1 VKFKKSQIKTLYR
14 KVRKRIIPKR
24 KIHFD
29 QSGVIPYRR
38 KNGKLEVLLV
48 TSIKKGNWI
57 IPKGFIEYHLS
68 PFQSAKKEAFEE
80 AGLKGGNG
88 TKILGSY
95 KVKKNGSE
103 LLTKI
108 YSMKVTRV
116 FKDYPEKNLR
126 KRKWFSIS
134 DAAKK
139 VEIDEVARMIRKLGR
154 LQRRKSTR

>member
-1 VKFKKSQIKTLYR
+1 MKR
-14 KVRKRIIPKR
+14 KIAPRKR
-24 KIHFD
+24 IHFD
-29 QSGVIPYRR
+29 QSGVIPYRK
-38 KNGKLEVLLV
+38 KNGKTEVLLV
-48 TSIKKGNWI
+48 TSIRRKNWI

-68 PFQSAKKEAFEE
+68 AFQSAKKEAFEE
-80 AGLKGGNG
+80 AGVKGSNT

-108 YSMKVTRV
+108 YSMKVTRI

-126 KRKWFSIS
+126 KRKWFTVY

-139 VEIDEVARMIRKLGR
+139 VEIDELATIIRRLGR
-154 LQRRKSTR
+154 IYPNK

>member
-1 VKFKKSQIKTLYR
+1 M
-14 KVRKRIIPKR
+14 KR
-24 KIHFD
+24 KIATRKRVHFD
-29 QSGVIPYRR
+29 QSGVIPYRK
-38 KNGKLEVLLV
+38 KNGKTEVLLV
-48 TSIKKGNWI
+48 TSIRRKKWI
-57 IPKGFIEYHLS
+57 IPKGFIEYHMS

-80 AGLKGGNG
+80 AGVRGSNT

-95 KVKKNGSE
+95 TVRKNGSE

-126 KRKWFSIS
+126 KRKWFSIY

-139 VEIDEVARMIRKLGR
+139 VEIDELATIIRRLGR
-154 LQRRKSTR
+154 MYSKK

>member
-1 VKFKKSQIKTLYR
+1 M
-14 KVRKRIIPKR
+14 KR
-24 KIHFD
+24 KIATGKRVHFD
-29 QSGVIPYRR
+29 QSGVIPYRK
-38 KNGKLEVLLV
+38 KNGKTEVLLV
-48 TSIKKGNWI
+48 TSIRRKKWI
-57 IPKGFIEYHLS
+57 IPKGFIEYNMS

-80 AGLKGGNG
+80 AGVRGSNT

-95 KVKKNGSE
+95 TVRKNGSE

-126 KRKWFSIS
+126 KRKWYSVY

-139 VEIDEVARMIRKLGR
+139 VEIDELATIIRRLGR
-154 LQRRKSTR
+154 MNSKK

>member
-1 VKFKKSQIKTLYR
+1 M
-14 KVRKRIIPKR
+14 KR
-24 KIHFD
+24 KPAGKKNIHFD
-29 QSGVIPYRR
+29 QSGVIPYRK

-48 TSIKKGNWI
+48 TSIKKRNWI
-57 IPKGFIEYHLS
+57 IPKGFIEYNMS

-80 AGLKGGNG
+80 AGIKGGNS
-88 TKILGSY
+88 TKILGSF

-126 KRKWFSIS
+126 KRKWLSVS

-139 VEIDEVARMIRKLGR
+139 VDIDEVAKMIRRLGR
-154 LQRRKSTR
+154 LFG

>member
-1 VKFKKSQIKTLYR
+1 MKR
-14 KVRKRIIPKR
+14 KIAPRKR
-24 KIHFD
+24 IHFD
-29 QSGVIPYRR
+29 QSGVIPYRKKEGR
-38 KNGKLEVLLV
+38 TEVLLV
-48 TSIKKGNWI
+48 TSIRKKNWI
-57 IPKGFIEYHLS
+57 VPKGFIEYNMS

-80 AGLKGGNG
+80 AGVKGSNS

-95 KVKKNGSE
+95 KVRKNGSE

-126 KRKWFSIS
+126 KRKWFSVY

-139 VEIDEVARMIRKLGR
+139 VDIDELATIIRRLGR
-154 LQRRKSTR
+154 NKRRVKGK

>member
-1 VKFKKSQIKTLYR
+1 M
-14 KVRKRIIPKR
+14 KR
-24 KIHFD
+24 KIAPGKRVHFD
-29 QSGVIPYRR
+29 QSGVIPYLK
-38 KNGKLEVLLV
+38 KNGKTEVLLV
-48 TSIKKGNWI
+48 TSIRRKKWI
-57 IPKGFIEYHLS
+57 IPKGFIEYNMT

-80 AGLKGGNG
+80 AGVRGSNT

-95 KVKKNGSE
+95 TIRKNGSE

-126 KRKWFSIS
+126 KRKWFSIY

-139 VEIDEVARMIRKLGR
+139 VEIDELATIIRRLGR
-154 LQRRKSTR
+154 KKPR